1 MIGSR
6 GFQKDKQVIDNV
18 TGYNTPIT
26 TLYRGKEPQKH
37 PNNVCHTGILFRTQ
51 HERNKINGLSNASML
66 QKRIKHT
73 TSLLQFDFKH
83 IYMLPEY
90 DAQPKFKIL
99 HKLTNCCITRQ

>member
-1 MIGSR
+1 MIGSH

-26 TLYRGKEPQKH
+26 TLNRGKEPQKH

-66 QKRIKHT
+66 QKRIKRT
-73 TSLLQFDFKH
+73 ISLLRFNLKH
-83 IYMLPEY
+83 IHMS
-90 DAQPKFKIL
+90 PKYN
-99 HKLTNCCITRQ
+99 T